1 MEFLGTDTKV
11 GDKVKARIPGA
22 LFNPTGEV
30 INIFDDMYLVKFSDD
45 EQAWVNSE
53 FIWEG

>member
-1 MEFLGTDTKV
+1 MEYLGTDAKV

-30 INIFDDMYLVKFSDD
+30 IEVSDDMYLIKFDD
-45 EQAWVNSE
+45 DDSWWISSQLLWKA
-53 FIWEG
+53 